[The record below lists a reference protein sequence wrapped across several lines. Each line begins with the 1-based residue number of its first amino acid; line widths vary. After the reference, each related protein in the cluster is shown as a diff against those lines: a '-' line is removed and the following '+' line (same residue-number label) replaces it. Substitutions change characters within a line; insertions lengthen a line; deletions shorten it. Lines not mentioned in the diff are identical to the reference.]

1 MVSSV
6 VSVRRY
12 PVKAMGGESPAVVE
26 LDARGVVGDRW
37 YAVLDGDGRF
47 ASGKNTRRMRRHD
60 EVFGYRATTDDDGRV
75 RVTGAGGSWT
85 VGDQALDQELTR
97 SFGTA
102 VHVAAEAGVAHQDA
116 GQISLVGT
124 ATLAWCA
131 ERFGGSPDARRLR
144 VNFVLDTDEP
154 FEEETWVGRELEIG
168 SARLR
173 VVERIERCRTID
185 VGQDGVTPGAGW
197 LKPLGRERDLC
208 VAVYADVVAP
218 GSVTAGDAYR
228 PASTTSS
235 SVA

>member
-85 VGDQALDQELTR
+85 VGDRALDQE
-97 SFGTA
+97 
-102 VHVAAEAGVAHQDA
+102 
-116 GQISLVGT
+116 I
-124 ATLAWCA
+124 
-131 ERFGGSPDARRLR
+131 
-144 VNFVLDTDEP
+144 
-154 FEEETWVGRELEIG
+154 GRA
-168 SARLR
+168 S
-173 VVERIERCRTID
+173 C
-185 VGQDGVTPGAGW
+185 
-197 LKPLGRERDLC
+197 RER
-208 VAVYADVVAP
+208 V
-218 GSVTAGDAYR
+218 
-228 PASTTSS
+228 
-235 SVA
+235 